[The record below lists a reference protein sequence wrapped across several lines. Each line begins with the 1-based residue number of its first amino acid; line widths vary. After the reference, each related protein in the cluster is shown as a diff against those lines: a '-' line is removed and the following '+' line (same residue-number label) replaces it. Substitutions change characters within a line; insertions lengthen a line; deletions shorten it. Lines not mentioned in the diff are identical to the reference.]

1 MNNKIENK
9 IYAYD
14 DLFNLLIKLDLN
26 NKIPNKFIISGK
38 KGIGK
43 STFAYHFINYLFSK
57 NEEYKYDTKKFEI
70 NDKNRSSK
78 LVNNLS
84 HPNFF
89 LIDVDDDKEYISI
102 DKIRKS
108 FDFINKSS
116 MDNNYRIILINNAEH
131 LNLNSSNALLKIIE
145 EPNEKL
151 IFIIIHNSN
160 YKLLDTIRSRCVIFK
175 KTLSASESAFIF
187 EKITNTKFL
196 DIYNDNYLA
205 EFMTVE
211 ELIFLKDF
219 CEKYKYEGKIHTKG
233 VLNFYFNM
241 NKNKHDKKYYF
252 ILLKLIQIYLYDKN
266 FNFFSEKNYLWYS
279 SFFKKISDAKR
290 YNLNIENLF
299 FKFQTE
305 NLNG

>member
-14 DLFNLLIKLDLN
+14 DLFHLLIKLDLN

-116 MDNNYRIILINNAEH
+116 MDNNYRIILI
-131 LNLNSSNALLKIIE
+131 
-145 EPNEKL
+145 
-151 IFIIIHNSN
+151 
-160 YKLLDTIRSRCVIFK
+160 T
-175 KTLSASESAFIF
+175 
-187 EKITNTKFL
+187 
-196 DIYNDNYLA
+196 
-205 EFMTVE
+205 
-211 ELIFLKDF
+211 
-219 CEKYKYEGKIHTKG
+219 
-233 VLNFYFNM
+233 
-241 NKNKHDKKYYF
+241 
-252 ILLKLIQIYLYDKN
+252 
-266 FNFFSEKNYLWYS
+266 
-279 SFFKKISDAKR
+279 
-290 YNLNIENLF
+290 
-299 FKFQTE
+299 FKFK
-305 NLNG
+305 L